1 MKATFPALGLL
12 AFTIAWA
19 GPQAKPGDARAHFDR
34 AKALYGKGDLDGAIA
49 ELRQAIRLRPGFAE
63 AHYGLGKALDGKG
76 DHKSAFTGYRE
87 AVRLKPDFPEAHL
100 SLGGAL

>member
-1 MKATFPALGLL
+1 M
-12 AFTIAWA
+12 
-19 GPQAKPGDARAHFDR
+19 
-34 AKALYGKGDLDGAIA
+34 DGAIA